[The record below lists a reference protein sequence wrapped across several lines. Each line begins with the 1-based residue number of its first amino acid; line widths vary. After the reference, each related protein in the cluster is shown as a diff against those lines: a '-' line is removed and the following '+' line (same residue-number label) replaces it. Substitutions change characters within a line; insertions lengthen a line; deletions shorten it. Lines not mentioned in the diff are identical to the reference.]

1 MPAPEHS
8 MPIINSIVAQ
18 ALSLDV
24 ALHEA
29 NARMEASTDAEAL
42 HDLRV
47 NARRLK
53 SLLRPLRKFDDVKPL
68 DRAASKLLK
77 LTSPL
82 RDLEVLADELARKGA
97 TRQARSRQAAVSSGY
112 ADIVQ
117 SQELEQLFAE
127 LDEFPANM
135 RAAKRSGEL
144 RRLKKRIAR
153 KLQKQLH
160 RLQAALDD
168 PEHDRH
174 KLRILI
180 KRLRYA
186 HRAYPQLSP
195 ISKKTAKALKHAQS
209 DLGDWH
215 DQHLWSQNP
224 SQETDLQPLQEN
236 WAEAAASALDD
247 AEATIVELRARL
259 QRGGK

>member
-1 MPAPEHS
+1 MPV
-8 MPIINSIVAQ
+8 INSIVAQ
-18 ALSLDV
+18 ALELDT

-29 NARMEASTDAEAL
+29 SARMEARTDEQGL

-47 NARRLK
+47 SARRLK

-82 RDLEVLADELARKGA
+82 RDLEVLAQELARKDA
-97 TRQARSRQAAVSSGY
+97 TGQARSRQAEVGSGY
-112 ADIVQ
+112 DEIVQ
-117 SQELEQLFAE
+117 SAELAQLFAE
-127 LDEFPANM
+127 LDDFPANL
-135 RAAKRSGEL
+135 RAADHSGEL
-144 RRLKKRIAR
+144 RRLKKRISR
-153 KLQKQLH
+153 KLEKQLR

-168 PEHDRH
+168 PEYDRH

-195 ISKKTAKALKHAQS
+195 ITKKTAKALKHAQS
-209 DLGDWH
+209 ELGDWH
-215 DQHLWSQNP
+215 DQHLWAQKTG
-224 SQETDLQPLQEN
+224 EEADLQPLQED
-236 WAEAAASALDD
+236 WQKAADAALEE
-247 AEATIVELRARL
+247 AEATLAKLRTRL
-259 QRGGK
+259 RRDSE